1 MDNLT
6 KSDCRN
12 QPKEGDD
19 RFAQGNAKEIKMH
32 AVIYAHT
39 LLRHLAKSKA
49 GAVATEYAFLIA
61 FISIVAAIGMVL
73 LGDNLSQFF
82 IDIGVALGQ
91 ASSVLDD
98 LNLSS

>member
-73 LGDNLSQFF
+73 LGDNLSGFF
-82 IDIGVALGQ
+82 NDIGIALGF
-91 ASSVLDD
+91 AADKLDE
-98 LNLSS
+98 LPFGS